1 MLYHVPQ
8 VRLIIIKN
16 IGNTQWTAENQKRN
30 LKCQDGYSLN
40 GSNTWVLCTA
50 TKYWRG
56 GIEAGNWVAGYICNQ
71 DASSPISTPN
81 PINRQC
87 PINKYCKEAV
97 TAGVQWSAGTF
108 NGNYGAVSNQQ
119 CFPCEPGYT
128 CKADSSGVITVT
140 ACPIG
145 YYCPEYDQTTQTQ
158 SDPLKCPIYT
168 SSSIQKLFLV
178 EMCTYWPAGYD
189 CNAEGITEYQLYPW
203 AIGYYWLPNALN
215 DLTNTPKNYISKNQW
230 PLGTYGAKTKVV
242 DKTGCTTWPAG
253 YYCDPSISSTTP
265 KVCTGG
271 NYCPEGS
278 DIQITCIG
286 GKYWNTATNFQQ
298 TTWTLNYYCYP
309 GTENPSRWA
318 AGVICPAGTLKGTKW
333 GKGYEVQQVSGADTC
348 IAWAKGYYNTD
359 AATSCKKC
367 PAGYLW
373 YGERTDVTANSAG
386 GTNSATP
393 TVKDTHRGE
402 ICPAGYYCP
411 EGSYAATAWP
421 VGTYNQYTGMKAL
434 SDCLTWAVNTYNDK
448 TAQTGCQPW
457 GSYAYSSA
465 GAQTCTWYGANR
477 SFGKTDSS
485 CRCQPRFVYR
495 KEDKTI
501 ERYNVSKEDC
511 IPLTYDRCTD
521 NSQGRSLDGTCVTR
535 DSTYWSN
542 QCSKGGTFDISS
554 GVCKCTGTSTTADEI
569 WNSDCRSSSSSVKL
583 TSSSSLVY
591 TSSSGTKT
599 TISLSSDSNAIGT
612 LSCSN
617 ENGWEVTQTSNS
629 NGVPVGKYGTNDY
642 IKNKVRRLLNGTVD
656 DLQTINRKSYWEFER
671 HPRSLAT
678 VNADTATIS
687 NPVVCIEN
695 GDSLQFEITDYTH
708 YPVYDENNIL
718 NSNTAFDY
726 GPFTDL
732 ASQIQAKKLAGKSGS
747 TDPVLFSYSFTSGG
761 TYVFTDATTTTNTL
775 VIVVANSG
783 ETCPSTSANIQT
795 STSQSVTST
804 GSSQSTDIVLQ
815 IDYSLLCTIIGLLII
830 VLCLI
835 GASVAYC
842 LHKAYDI
849 KVPVVEGYRKYQKEH
864 DLDFELLG
872 DEEAPEVVN
881 QHLCHYYPV
890 DDEHDME
897 NVNFN
902 IHAEII
908 NHTQDFLSLY
918 DSAMLVSEDRKKN
931 ERMTINEMITEID
944 AMVKLIGD
952 SAITGKMYY
961 GAAKDLD
968 VVMQDYKNDEN
979 DKDDD
984 EEEKGSLEQT
994 DEDAL
999 KAALNKEILERE
1011 EQLRALIIRDDA
1023 KTKDAKLK
1031 REIMQEMNIKMP
1043 QLDLEDDELG
1053 GGGASLQDKV
1063 KQRIE
1068 QDDNFGRLDKDKM
1081 LFDHDKKLEGIENE
1095 LEKERGRQEHSLSQ
1109 LLKARTDAR
1118 RKKLALKGGE
1128 EKKKEELD
1136 KIQKEFEDKLKEE
1149 STGIDKQIGEAE
1161 IQLARATTKDDK
1173 DKLKELLK
1181 KLRQQRKEAAEKLEK
1196 DRLEAAKM
1204 AMDRLEKEDEMGDDE
1219 IKALIDKFIPREK
1232 LNEIDEDFRR
1242 QKEQINQQKEFEMEE
1257 LKRRQEEDL
1266 EDELNRKGTA
1276 DDTIDKIVDKLSERV
1291 LDQLHDADDQDKAAH
1306 FDRMNNLKNL
1316 LKNIDT
1322 DLEKENLMSN
1332 WNNRSKDLESS
1343 MKKDKDLNDARLKK
1357 KLDERKKDKKQKI
1370 LEALRIA
1377 HEEEEAKLVL
1387 DQLGREH
1394 ARKGEINRDQIK
1406 KIVALLM
1413 KELDK
1418 ARENGQEIPELTIN
1432 KIKQLF
1438 ETMFSEVEMTDFTN
1452 QLVKHFAEKE
1462 IMLKRLLARYVDLKR
1477 MEKASIKKQYADR
1490 LKELDEKQD
1499 KLGDEEYDRL
1509 RKELLFNEENALR
1522 ELDLNMDRLHK
1533 EEEAALMQTL
1543 EKRNAKE
1550 SIQLR
1555 NDLLEEKIKAYN
1567 ELFRNQNRK
1576 GHDEEIKI
1584 YKKALFTFKAK
1595 KEKELERRLRAI
1607 EFAKQKVLNDIER
1620 EIQNKIKDYEELL
1633 RRRSEE
1639 EKWISDR
1646 KDQMRQA
1653 LIRHKELIKQ
1663 RLGSLGEADK
1673 DQIFA
1678 TLDKEYRALSGSIE
1692 KERKRLFLM
1701 MQQRDEKRKEM
1712 YKDRNL
1718 EDFYQN
1724 LAFDKYGD
1732 KVAFMSNHTYMNKM
1746 LNQWKVRNDDK
1757 VKSISKMEE
1766 TAKREYMYLKQP
1778 GALISELL
1786 KRVKNLEKLLRNFDA
1801 TRIYKLMQAAG
1812 DRSLKARIKK

>member
-1 MLYHVPQ
+1 MSYQ
-8 VRLIIIKN
+8 RLLH
-16 IGNTQWTAENQKRN
+16 R
-30 LKCQDGYSLN
+30 
-40 GSNTWVLCTA
+40 
-50 TKYWRG
+50 
-56 GIEAGNWVAGYICNQ
+56 
-71 DASSPISTPN
+71 SS
-81 PINRQC
+81 
-87 PINKYCKEAV
+87 
-97 TAGVQWSAGTF
+97 TAGTQCQAGTF
-108 NGNYGAVSNQQ
+108 NGNYGGVSDQQ
-119 CFPCEPGYT
+119 CLPWEPGYT
-128 CKADSSGVITVT
+128 WKPDSTGAIQVVE
-140 ACPIG
+140 CPIG
-145 YYCPEYDQTTQTQ
+145 YYCPEYDQVTNTQ
-158 SDPLKCPIYT
+158 SDPIQCPIYT

-189 CNAEGITEYQLYPW
+189 WNALGITEYQLYPC
-203 AIGYYWLPNALN
+203 AIGYYCLPNALN
-215 DLTNTPKNYISKNQW
+215 DLTNTPANYISKNKC
-230 PLGTYGAKTKVV
+230 PLGTYGAMTKLT
-242 DKTGCTTWPAG
+242 DQTGWTTCPAG

-265 KVCTGG
+265 TVCTGG
-271 NYCPEGS
+271 NNCPEGS

-286 GKYWNTATNFQQ
+286 GDYWNTGNNFQQ
-298 TTWTLNYYCYP
+298 TICPVNYYCYP
-309 GTENPSRWA
+309 GTENPTRCP
-318 AGVICPAGTLKGTKW
+318 AGVICPSGSLTGTKW
-333 GKGYEVQQVSGADTC
+333 GKGFEVQQINGVDTC
-348 IAWAKGYYNTD
+348 IAWTKGYYNTD
-359 AATSCKKC
+359 AATSWKLC
-367 PAGYLW
+367 PAGYLC
-373 YGERTDVTANSAG
+373 YGESSSVTPNSQG
-386 GTNSATP
+386 GTNTATP
-393 TVKDTHRGE
+393 LIKDTDRGE

-421 VGTYNQYTGMKAL
+421 AGTYNQFTGMKAL
-434 SDCLTWAVNTYNDK
+434 SDCLTWAANTYNDQ
-448 TAQTGCQPW
+448 TAQTGCQPC
-457 GSYAYSSA
+457 GAYAYSLA
-465 GAQTCTWYGANR
+465 GSQTCTCYGAYR
-477 SFGKTDSS
+477 SFGKSDSAW
-485 CRCQPRFVYR
+485 RCQPRYVYR
-495 KEDKTI
+495 KPDKTI
-501 ERYNVSKEDC
+501 DRYDVSQCDC
-511 IPLTYDRCTD
+511 IPLTYSRCNRDT
-521 NSQGRSLDGTCVTR
+521 QGRSLDGTWVTR
-535 DSTYWSN
+535 DSNYCNN
-542 QCSKGGTFDISS
+542 QCSNGGTFDITS
-554 GVCKCTGTSTTADEI
+554 GVWKWNGTHTTADEI
-569 WNSDCRSSSSSVKL
+569 WNSDCRSSSSSVTL

-591 TSSSGTKT
+591 TSSSGTQT
-599 TISLSSDSNAIGT
+599 TIDLSGDSNAIGT

-617 ENGWEVTQTSNS
+617 ENGWQVTQTSNS
-629 NGVPVGKYGTNDY
+629 NGVPQGSYGTTTY
-642 IKNKVRRLLNGTVD
+642 IQNKARRRLNAID
-656 DLQTINRKSYWEFER
+656 DIKSILSKSYWEFDKR
-671 HPRSLAT
+671 PRALAT

-687 NPVVCIEN
+687 DPVIWIEN
-695 GDSLQFEITDYTH
+695 GDSIQFEITDYTH

-718 NSNTAFDY
+718 NSNTNFDY

-732 ASQIQAKKLAGKSGS
+732 ASQIQAKQLEGYSGS
-747 TDPVLFSYSFTSGG
+747 TSPILFSYTFSDGG
-761 TYVFTDATTTTNTL
+761 TYVFTDATITANTM
-775 VIVVANSG
+775 VVVVANSG

-795 STSQSVTST
+795 ATSQSVTST
-804 GSSQSTDIVLQ
+804 GSSQSSDIVLQ
-815 IDYSLLCTIIGLLII
+815 IDYSLLCTIIGLLIA

-835 GASVAYC
+835 GVSIAYC

-849 KVPVVEGYRKYQKEH
+849 SAPKVEGYRKYQKEH

-881 QHLCHYYPV
+881 QQLWHFYPV
-890 DDEHDME
+890 DDEHDVE

-931 ERMTINEMITEID
+931 ERTVINEMISEID
-944 AMVKLIGD
+944 AMIKIIGD
-952 SAITGKMYY
+952 SAISGKMYY
-961 GAAKDLD
+961 GAAKDLEA
-968 VVMQDYKNDEN
+968 VMQDYKNDEHDSDQDN
-979 DKDDD
+979 QKD
-984 EEEKGSLEQT
+984 SYEQT
-994 DEDAL
+994 EEDVF
-999 KAALNKEILERE
+999 KSALNKDILERE

-1031 REIMQEMNIKMP
+1031 REIMQEMNLGGH
-1043 QLDLEDDELG
+1043 QLDFGDDELG

-1068 QDDNFGRLDKDKM
+1068 QDDNFERLDKDKM

-1095 LEKERGRQEHSLSQ
+1095 LEKERGRQEHSLGQ

-1118 RKKLALKGGE
+1118 RKRLALKGGE

-1136 KIQKEFEDKLKEE
+1136 KIQKEFEDKLKDK
-1149 STGIDKQIGEAE
+1149 SADIDQQISEAE
-1161 IQLARATTKDDK
+1161 YQLGKATSKDDK
-1173 DKLKELLK
+1173 DNLKEELK
-1181 KLRQQRKEAAEKLEK
+1181 NLRQRKKDAAEQLEK
-1196 DRLEAAKM
+1196 DRLNVAKM
-1204 AMDRLEKEDEMGDDE
+1204 AMDRLEKEDEMADDE

-1232 LNEIDEDFRR
+1232 LNKIDEDFKK
-1242 QKEQINQQKEFEMEE
+1242 QKEQINQQKQFEFED
-1257 LKRRQEEDL
+1257 LKRKQEEDL
-1266 EDELNRKGTA
+1266 EDELQRKGTA
-1276 DDTIDKIVDKLSERV
+1276 DDSIDKIVDTLSQRV
-1291 LDQLHDADDQDKAAH
+1291 LDQLRDADEQDKAAH

-1322 DLEKENLMSN
+1322 DLEKENLMN
-1332 WNNRSKDLESS
+1332 TWNNRSKDLESS
-1343 MKKDKDLNDARLKK
+1343 LKKDKDLNDARLKK
-1357 KLDERKKDKKQKI
+1357 RLEERRKDKKQKI

-1394 ARKGEINRDQIK
+1394 ERKGEINRDQIK

-1413 KELDK
+1413 NELDK
-1418 ARENGQEIPELTIN
+1418 ARENGQEIPELTLN

-1490 LKELDEKQD
+1490 LKDLELKQAQ
-1499 KLGDEEYDRL
+1499 LGDDEYNKQ

-1522 ELDLNMDRLHK
+1522 ELDLNMDKLHK

-1550 SIQLR
+1550 AIQLR

-1576 GHDEEIKI
+1576 AHDEEIKI

-1607 EFAKQKVLNDIER
+1607 EFAKQKVLSDIDR

-1639 EKWISDR
+1639 EKWIADR
-1646 KDQMRQA
+1646 KDQMKQA

-1663 RLGSLGEADK
+1663 RLGSLCETDK

-1701 MQQRDEKRKEM
+1701 MQQRDEKRKET
-1712 YKDRNL
+1712 YKDKNL

-1757 VKSISKMEE
+1757 IKSITMMEE

-1786 KRVKNLEKLLRNFDA
+1786 KRVKHLEKLLRNFDV
-1801 TRIYKLMQAAG
+1801 TRISRLMQAAG
-1812 DRSLKARIKK
+1812 DRSLKARIKR